1 MIETVEDNLTAI
13 RSLCLRY
20 EVRRLEL
27 IGSAARGDDFDSAR
41 SDVDFMV
48 EFEPGAELGP
58 WLSRYFEFKEEL
70 EALLGC
76 GVDLVM
82 VGAAA
87 SLDPRFSRSVEGDRT
102 LVYAAA

>member
-1 MIETVEDNLTAI
+1 MIEAVEENLTAI
-13 RSLCLRY
+13 RSLCQQY

-27 IGSAARGDDFDSAR
+27 IGSAARGDDFDSAS
-41 SDVDFMV
+41 SDVDFLV
-48 EFEPGAELGP
+48 EFEPGADLGP
-58 WLSRYFEFKEEL
+58 WLSRYFKLREEL

-87 SLDPRFSRSVEGDRT
+87 SLDPRFVSSVEEDRT
-102 LVYAAA
+102 LLYAAA